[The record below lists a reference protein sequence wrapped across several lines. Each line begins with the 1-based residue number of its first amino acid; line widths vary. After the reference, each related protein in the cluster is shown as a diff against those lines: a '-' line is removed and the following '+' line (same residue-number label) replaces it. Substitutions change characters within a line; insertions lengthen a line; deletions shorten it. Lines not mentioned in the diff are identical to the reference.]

1 MAVTIVDVFNIEDA
15 VGSLFE
21 SLDSQFEYLGILFV
35 SFIVNMVIFVPI
47 PIYPIL
53 IISAF
58 DKKLDLNS
66 IAIYSATGIILAK
79 TIIFYLAYHG
89 HNILF
94 KKRGHFN
101 KKIILLQKLASKYGW
116 KAAIIAA
123 VTPIPDDIVY
133 ISLGLA
139 RYSPWKFII
148 STFAGKLAINQI
160 VIWSAVY
167 WGKPFIDKFTNNNN
181 NNTIDPFNVAISVI
195 VGISIAIVIIY
206 TFTRIDVY
214 RVIRKYFPRAFEDDK
229 LG

>member
-1 MAVTIVDVFNIEDA
+1 LTFFNIEDA
-15 VGSLFE
+15 VISPFE
-21 SLDSQFEYLGILFV
+21 SLDSQFVYLGILFA
-35 SFIVNMVIFVPI
+35 SFIINMMIFVPI

-53 IISAF
+53 VISVF
-58 DKKLDLNS
+58 DKKLDPNS
-66 IAIYSATGIILAK
+66 IAIYSATGIIIAK
-79 TIIFYLAYHG
+79 TIIFYSAYYG

-94 KKRGHFN
+94 KKRFN

-123 VTPIPDDIVY
+123 LTPIPDDIVY

-148 STFAGKLAINQI
+148 STFAGKFTINEI
-160 VIWSAVY
+160 VLWSAVY

-181 NNTIDPFNVAISVI
+181 TIDPSNVAILVI

-206 TFTRIDVY
+206 TFTRIDVD

-229 LG
+229 PG

>member
-1 MAVTIVDVFNIEDA
+1 VYAVI
-15 VGSLFE
+15 SLFE
-21 SLDSQFEYLGILFV
+21 SLDSQFVYLGILFA
-35 SFIVNMVIFVPI
+35 SFIVNMVILVPI

-53 IISAF
+53 VISVF
-58 DKKLDLNS
+58 DKKLDPNS
-66 IAIYSATGIILAK
+66 IAIYSATGIIIAK
-79 TIIFYLAYHG
+79 TIIFYLAYYG

-94 KKRGHFN
+94 KKRSHFN
-101 KKIILLQKLASKYGW
+101 KKIILLQKLSSKYGW

-148 STFAGKLAINQI
+148 STFAGKLAINEI
-160 VIWSAVY
+160 VLWAAIY

-181 NNTIDPFNVAISVI
+181 NIDLFNVAISVI

-206 TFTRIDVY
+206 TFTRIDMDK
-214 RVIRKYFPRAFEDDK
+214 VIRKYFPRAFEDDK
-229 LG
+229 PG

>member
-1 MAVTIVDVFNIEDA
+1 VYAVI
-15 VGSLFE
+15 SLFE
-21 SLDSQFEYLGILFV
+21 SLDSQFVYLGILFA
-35 SFIVNMVIFVPI
+35 SFIVNMVILVPI

-53 IISAF
+53 VISVF
-58 DKKLDLNS
+58 DKKLDPNS
-66 IAIYSATGIILAK
+66 IAIYSATGIIIAK
-79 TIIFYLAYHG
+79 TIIFYSAYYG

-94 KKRGHFN
+94 KKRSHFN
-101 KKIILLQKLASKYGW
+101 KKIILLQKLSSKYGW

-148 STFAGKLAINQI
+148 STFVGKLAINEI
-160 VIWSAVY
+160 VLWAAIY

-181 NNTIDPFNVAISVI
+181 NIDLFNVAISVI

-206 TFTRIDVY
+206 TFTRIDMDK
-214 RVIRKYFPRAFEDDK
+214 VIRKYFPRAFEDDK
-229 LG
+229 PG

>member
-1 MAVTIVDVFNIEDA
+1 LTFFNIEDA
-15 VGSLFE
+15 VRSLFE
-21 SLDSQFEYLGILFV
+21 SLDSQFVYIGILFV

-53 IISAF
+53 IILIF
-58 DKKLDLNS
+58 DKKLDPNS
-66 IAIYSATGIILAK
+66 IAICSATGIIIAK
-79 TIIFYLAYHG
+79 TIIFYLAYYG

-94 KKRGHFN
+94 KRGHFN

-123 VTPIPDDIVY
+123 LTPIPDDIVY

-148 STFAGKLAINQI
+148 STFAGKFTINEI
-160 VIWSAVY
+160 VLWSAVY

-181 NNTIDPFNVAISVI
+181 TIDPSNVAILVI

-206 TFTRIDVY
+206 TFTRIDVD

-229 LG
+229 PG

>member
-1 MAVTIVDVFNIEDA
+1 VYAVI
-15 VGSLFE
+15 SLFE
-21 SLDSQFEYLGILFV
+21 SLDSQFVYLGILFA
-35 SFIVNMVIFVPI
+35 SFIVNMVILVPI

-53 IISAF
+53 VISVF
-58 DKKLDLNS
+58 DKKLDPNS
-66 IAIYSATGIILAK
+66 IAIYSATGIIIAK
-79 TIIFYLAYHG
+79 TIIFYLAYYG

-94 KKRGHFN
+94 KKRSHFN
-101 KKIILLQKLASKYGW
+101 KKIILLQKLSSKYGW

-148 STFAGKLAINQI
+148 STFVGKLAINEI
-160 VIWSAVY
+160 VLWAAIY

-181 NNTIDPFNVAISVI
+181 NIDLFNVAISVI

-206 TFTRIDVY
+206 TFTRIDMDK
-214 RVIRKYFPRAFEDDK
+214 VIRKYFPRAFEDDK
-229 LG
+229 PG

>member
-1 MAVTIVDVFNIEDA
+1 LTFFNIEDA
-15 VGSLFE
+15 VTSPFE
-21 SLDSQFEYLGILFV
+21 SLDSQFVYLGILFA
-35 SFIVNMVIFVPI
+35 SFIVNMVILVPI

-53 IISAF
+53 IISVF
-58 DKKLDLNS
+58 DKKLDPNS
-66 IAIYSATGIILAK
+66 IAIYSATGIIIAK
-79 TIIFYLAYHG
+79 TIIFYLAYYG

-94 KKRGHFN
+94 KQRSHFN

-148 STFAGKLAINQI
+148 STFAGKLAINEI
-160 VIWSAVY
+160 VLWAAIY
-167 WGKPFIDKFTNNNN
+167 WGKPFIDKFTNNN

-206 TFTRIDVY
+206 TFTRIDMD
-214 RVIRKYFPRAFEDDK
+214 RVIRKYFPRAFEDDNP
-229 LG
+229 G